1 MSEEINSFL
10 SLFHVYSQI
19 LEGEK
24 GPYIQ
29 TFAIILF
36 VLLFNFIIR
45 LILHKLSTTFI
56 NLRRI
61 WALSF
66 VTALERPLKYLV
78 WYIALLCAIDIFVE
92 ALTQSNLPKIHILI
106 SAGTVLAFGWFLLR
120 WNNAIVQNILEESR
134 KSKLMITP
142 GKLDLINKLATIGI
156 VFITVFLLM
165 DVTGRSVQTLIAFG
179 GIGGLALA
187 FASQQVVANF
197 FGGLMVYITR
207 PFTIGEW
214 VSLPEKKVEGH
225 IEEIGWYLT
234 CIRSFEKR
242 PIYVP
247 NSIFTQNIVIT
258 PSRMSHERFHHTIG
272 LSYNDIDIVQ
282 PIIDK
287 IKQMLINHSAI
298 DHTLIF
304 DVFFKGFG
312 LSALDIEISAYISLT
327 TDMRVSAI
335 KQDLLLK
342 IAAIIKEEN
351 GEIAI
356 SSQVLELYKFDSNT
370 ISRK

>member
-106 SAGTVLAFGWFLLR
+106 SAGTVLAFGC
-120 WNNAIVQNILEESR
+120 
-134 KSKLMITP
+134 
-142 GKLDLINKLATIGI
+142 
-156 VFITVFLLM
+156 
-165 DVTGRSVQTLIAFG
+165 
-179 GIGGLALA
+179 
-187 FASQQVVANF
+187 
-197 FGGLMVYITR
+197 
-207 PFTIGEW
+207 
-214 VSLPEKKVEGH
+214 KK
-225 IEEIGWYLT
+225 
-234 CIRSFEKR
+234 
-242 PIYVP
+242 
-247 NSIFTQNIVIT
+247 SIFPTAIHQT
-258 PSRMSHERFHHTIG
+258 MRSTAL
-272 LSYNDIDIVQ
+272 LSKWFY
-282 PIIDK
+282 
-287 IKQMLINHSAI
+287 
-298 DHTLIF
+298 
-304 DVFFKGFG
+304 G
-312 LSALDIEISAYISLT
+312 
-327 TDMRVSAI
+327 
-335 KQDLLLK
+335 
-342 IAAIIKEEN
+342 
-351 GEIAI
+351 
-356 SSQVLELYKFDSNT
+356 
-370 ISRK
+370 